1 MALPHGGQSLLRK
14 QGRLRR
20 QAVHL
25 RGIRLN
31 QAHLPLLVL
40 LDGHQVGV
48 MHAESEHLRRCLVER
63 LNRQRPRRRLRERQ
77 HDVGH
82 VALDAENQQRH
93 QHKQQQYAFPPPPG
107 RFSPLCRNFRF

>member
-1 MALPHGGQSLLRK
+1 
-14 QGRLRR
+14 
-20 QAVHL
+20 
-25 RGIRLN
+25 
-31 QAHLPLLVL
+31 LPLIVL

-82 VALDAENQQRH
+82 VALDAENQQRQ
-93 QHKQQQYAFPPPPG
+93 QHRQQPQCAFPPPPG
-107 RFSPLCRNFRF
+107 RFSALCRNFRF